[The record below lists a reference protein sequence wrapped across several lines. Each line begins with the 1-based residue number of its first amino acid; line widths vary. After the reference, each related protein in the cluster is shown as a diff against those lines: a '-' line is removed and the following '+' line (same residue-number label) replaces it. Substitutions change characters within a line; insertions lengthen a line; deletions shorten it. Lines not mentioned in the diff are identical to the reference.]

1 MRHSISPKV
10 KALPVALAL
19 ALLVPACA
27 ATAQGEEQVLVDRAT
42 LTVQEML
49 SGSDGPQTD
58 AVGMLRRARAVMV
71 CPRIFRAGFIVG
83 GQGGGCVLVARDGA
97 GSWSSPAFY
106 SMGSGSIGF
115 QIGVQDAQIMMMI
128 LTDKGLSALMDSQFK
143 IGADASIAVATIGG
157 GIAGATTAAVGADIV
172 TIAKSRGLFAGIA
185 LDGSLLSSRS
195 GSNRAYY
202 GQAYSA
208 RQIVVDM
215 AAHNPGADPLRA
227 MLMRFGPPNNPL
239 AASAGAAAAPQQ
251 QPAGQPMQGYQP
263 PPQGGIQATPL
274 Q

>member
-1 MRHSISPKV
+1 MRRSIFPKV
-10 KALPVALAL
+10 KAFSPALAL
-19 ALLVPACA
+19 AVLLPACA

-58 AVGMLRRARAVMV
+58 AVGLLRRARAVMV
-71 CPRIFRAGFIVG
+71 CPRVFRAGFIVG
-83 GQGGGCVLVARDGA
+83 GQGGGCVLLARDGA

-115 QIGVQDAQIMMMI
+115 QIGVQDAQVMMMI

-143 IGADASIAVATIGG
+143 IGADASIAVATVGG

-172 TIAKSRGLFAGIA
+172 TVARTRGLFAGVA
-185 LDGSLLSSRS
+185 FDGSLLSSRS
-195 GSNRAYY
+195 ESNRVFY
-202 GQAYSA
+202 GQGYSA
-208 RQIVVDM
+208 RQIVIDM

-227 MLMRFGPPNNPL
+227 MLMRFGPPNNPPV
-239 AASAGAAAAPQQ
+239 AATSSSGATPAQGQAMPTY
-251 QPAGQPMQGYQP
+251 QPA
-263 PPQGGIQATPL
+263 PQGGVQSSPL
-274 Q
+274 N